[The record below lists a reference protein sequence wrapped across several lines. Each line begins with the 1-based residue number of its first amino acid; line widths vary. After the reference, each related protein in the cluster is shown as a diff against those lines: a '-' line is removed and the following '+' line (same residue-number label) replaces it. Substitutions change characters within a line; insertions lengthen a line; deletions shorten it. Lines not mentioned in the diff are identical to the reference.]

1 MPPAVTADTLALPR
15 VAAPAPAETE
25 RPVTIER
32 VGSYWYRIPADSR
45 RSHGHAGRTMGGYRP
60 LK

>member
-25 RPVTIER
+25 RPVTNASAPTGTQSQPTAGDHTVMPGKPWAAI
-32 VGSYWYRIPADSR
+32 GS
-45 RSHGHAGRTMGGYRP
+45 